1 MEYLKVE
8 WIHGWDD
15 EPSVIYSEIDDCRRE
30 TRKIEVFRDGRIGY
44 ATSKIDYGGT
54 LLSET
59 PLPPLHSIASDRQFK
74 PHKITQQSF
83 EQVWKEKVKDNVTL
97 ASS

>member
-15 EPSVIYSEIDDCRRE
+15 EPIVIYSEIDGRRRE
-30 TRKIEVFRDGRIGY
+30 IRKIEVFRNGRVGY
-44 ATSKIDYGGT
+44 AVGKVAQGGT

-59 PLPPLHSIASDRQFK
+59 PLPPLYSIASDRQFK

-83 EQVWKEKVKDNVTL
+83 EQVWKENVKDSVTF
-97 ASS
+97 AS

>member
-1 MEYLKVE
+1 MEYLKVA
-8 WIHGWDD
+8 WVHQWDD
-15 EPSVIYSEIDDCRRE
+15 EPVVIYSEMDDRRQE

-59 PLPPLHSIASDRQFK
+59 PLPPLHSIAFDQQFK
-74 PHKITQQSF
+74 PHEITQQSF
-83 EQVWKEKVKDNVTL
+83 EQVWKEKVEDNVTF
-97 ASS
+97 AS